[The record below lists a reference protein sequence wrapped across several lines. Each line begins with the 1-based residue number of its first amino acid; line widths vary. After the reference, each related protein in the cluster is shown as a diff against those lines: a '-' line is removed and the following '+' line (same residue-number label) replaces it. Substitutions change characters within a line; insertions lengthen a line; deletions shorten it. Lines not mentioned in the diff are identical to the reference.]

1 MIRGL
6 CRDDVTFAA
15 SVKLRHVTASRWPRS
30 VLRFWW
36 VRMHHT
42 LMVISD
48 EPDSM
53 MSPVTSLPLST
64 VQRSWSESSDSED
77 EEPKLFRLVDCGLVV
92 ARWCWPPSRSGTYK
106 QTTWPSWP
114 RRMASHRPERCEI
127 ATIKSKQIWSIGQYG
142 WSASQLNWSTLAA
155 FSVSENE
162 RLTSYLFWG
171 TISSMSGHRSRR

>member
-1 MIRGL
+1 MQCSNVILGLKAKSFKRVVSITIRPKRLKVYLSNEPLMIRGL

-36 VRMHHT
+36 DRMHHT

-142 WSASQLNWSTLAA
+142 
-155 FSVSENE
+155 
-162 RLTSYLFWG
+162 
-171 TISSMSGHRSRR
+171 

>member
-1 MIRGL
+1 MKNDITIFPYEISLMQCSQSLAKRQNHSKKRFQLGLKVYLSNEPLMIRGL

-77 EEPKLFRLVDCGLVV
+77 EEPKLLRLVDCGLVV

-106 QTTWPSWP
+106 QTTWPS
-114 RRMASHRPERCEI
+114 
-127 ATIKSKQIWSIGQYG
+127 
-142 WSASQLNWSTLAA
+142 
-155 FSVSENE
+155 
-162 RLTSYLFWG
+162 
-171 TISSMSGHRSRR
+171 